1 MRTISRWALGIAVLV
16 LGAVGAIWALNV
28 QDETDVRTTAAFAPT
43 DSLIARGAYLAR
55 AGNCMACHTARGGA
69 SYAGGLGIPTPFGTV
84 LTLPLDCVSHNRAH
98 ELACLASHSLSNC
111 IGLT

>member
-1 MRTISRWALGIAVLV
+1 MKQISLASSGFELVTKRTRKRVFLDEMGLV
-16 LGAVGAIWALNV
+16 VPWRELVG
-28 QDETDVRTTAAFAPT
+28 
-43 DSLIARGAYLAR
+43 LI
-55 AGNCMACHTARGGA
+55 
-69 SYAGGLGIPTPFGTV
+69 

>member
-1 MRTISRWALGIAVLV
+1 MFNFNESAP
-16 LGAVGAIWALNV
+16 
-28 QDETDVRTTAAFAPT
+28 DDVSSGQP
-43 DSLIARGAYLAR
+43 L
-55 AGNCMACHTARGGA
+55 
-69 SYAGGLGIPTPFGTV
+69 TPRFSTG